1 MAWINSRVQDLG
13 IDILNTEADAIHI
26 LSAEADTYTEATS
39 TFTLGFKDFGAGGSA
54 VGNPGAGTPNGRAV
68 ATVAVTDGAVTGTG
82 TASHWAI
89 VDNPNSRVLASGPL
103 ASSQSV
109 TSGNVFTL
117 PSFTIRSADPTT
129 E

>member
-1 MAWINSRVQDLG
+1 MAWINTRVQDSG

-26 LSAEADTYTEATS
+26 LSAEADTYTEATV
-39 TFTLGFKDFGAGGSA
+39 TFTLGLKDFGGAGTA
-54 VGNPGAGTPNGRAV
+54 VGAPATGTPNGRSV
-68 ATVAVTDGAVTGTG
+68 ATAAVTDGAVTATG

-89 VDNPNSRVLASGPL
+89 VDNINSRVLASGPL

-109 TSGNVFTL
+109 TNGNVFTL